1 MPAVAEIHCP
11 TASPPVELSPVI
23 TTVYP
28 LVVAVTVEMF
38 PEAEKTKVDPTEID
52 EVLLLEVMFISA
64 SGYVDGLV
72 AVVAEYPLAFQTPVS
87 AFQTPPE
94 LEVPNEPEVDLLKL
108 SEKVANAV
116 WIKFIKP

>member
-1 MPAVAEIHCP
+1 VAEIHCP

-28 LVVAVTVEMF
+28 LVVAVTVEML

-94 LEVPNEPEVDLLKL
+94 LEVPNEPEVVLLKL